1 MGKSRKK
8 LSFIV
13 TGGSGFVGKSLIEKL
28 SAQSKVIYCLDKK
41 FSKNYKFPKNVKK
54 IKVDLKNYKDL
65 KKKTINIKKIDIVIH
80 TAAKQP
86 FSKENNLQE
95 YINANVIGTGNL
107 LNICEEKKFLKIIAC
122 SSFSVYG
129 KPDKLPIKENH
140 DLNPINTYGLSKVLA
155 ENLYKFYSKN
165 RKFKI
170 IILRFDGIFGYKQ
183 NLPGFIEF
191 ATKKILKKEKFEV
204 FANGNLVR
212 DQISVD
218 DVVSIIIKSVKYI
231 KNFNHIIFNAGS
243 GQPKKTKKILNIIFK
258 DLKMKSNI
266 KYTKKL
272 NPNFNYNTFMDIS
285 KAKKY
290 LKFNPYSLK
299 KSISIMLNKIKNES

>member
-54 IKVDLKNYKDL
+54 VKVDLKDYKDL

-86 FSKENNLQE
+86 FSKENKLQE
-95 YINANVIGTGNL
+95 YINANVIGTSNL

-129 KPDKLPIKENH
+129 KPGKLPIKENH

-191 ATKKILKKEKFEV
+191 ATRKILKKEKFEV

-243 GQPKKTKKILNIIFK
+243 GQPKKAKKILKIIFK

-290 LKFNPYSLK
+290 LKFKPYSLN
-299 KSISIMLNKIKNES
+299 KSISIMLNKNSK

>member
-8 LSFIV
+8 LNFIV
-13 TGGSGFVGKSLIEKL
+13 TGGSGFVGKRLIEKL
-28 SAQSKVIYCLDKK
+28 STQSKIIYCLDKK

-86 FSKENNLQE
+86 FSKENKLQE

-140 DLNPINTYGLSKVLA
+140 NLNPINTYGLSKVLA

-165 RKFKI
+165 KKFKI

-243 GQPKKTKKILNIIFK
+243 GQPKNAKKILNIIFK
-258 DLKMKSNI
+258 NLKMKSNI

-290 LKFNPYSLK
+290 LKFKPYSLN